1 MKSTCV
7 PGKEEVI
14 QAAGFCFK
22 AGDWQGEEVSERE
35 ERGCWTGLLLSLI
48 PTPRRAQ
55 REPFPA
61 GRAGSRTRAKD
72 RGGGGATSGVEDHP
86 RGPVGKMK
94 IKFVCWTCVLFSL
107 VTVHVHCV
115 LAGDLCKIR
124 GDTADCSHLQL
135 TQIPSNLPTNIT
147 ALDISHNR
155 LRTLP
160 PANLTKYS
168 QLIYLD
174 AGFNSISKLQPHLCL
189 NLPMLNIL
197 KLEHNQLHAFPDNAF
212 ANCTHLKELNLRSNI
227 LDVKNEPFR
236 NLKNLESLDVSQN
249 HLSSA
254 KLGSQQ
260 QLEGLQELL
269 MSQNKITEL
278 KKEDLSFLS
287 SSSLKRLDLSS
298 NPLKE
303 FYPGCFR
310 AIGNLYSLVLNSVPL
325 GCDGTE
331 KLCSELLGTRI
342 QNLSMSQVQLSR
354 ISSSTFLGM
363 NNTNLTILDLS
374 NNVLS
379 AVENYSLVYFRSL
392 ESLNL
397 MNNNITHL
405 SSHSFYGL
413 NNVIYLNLG
422 NSHVREIGSG
432 LQWLKHLENLI
443 MDGNKFLEIT
453 PNTFKGLD
461 NLKNLSL
468 SQCNIASITET
479 TFSSL
484 ANSSLQFLNLTKSA
498 VTSIKAGAFSWLGQ
512 LRSLDLGLNNIKQN
526 LTGQEFQGLSNIETL
541 YLSYNYQVN
550 LTSESFIY
558 TPSLRT
564 LRMRRVH
571 CSNLKISPSP
581 FHKLNNLTIL
591 DLGNNNIANM
601 RDDVFDGLHQL
612 EILDMQHNN
621 LARLWKNANPE
632 GPVLFLKGL
641 QNLRLLD
648 LESNGFDEIPSRAF
662 HDLSQLRSLNLRY
675 NNLNLIPQFVFD
687 NLTSLNYLL
696 LEKNLITAVD
706 EKVFGTVFTHLKVL
720 NMGFN
725 PFDCTCES
733 IAWFV
738 NWLNSSKIYIPQF
751 NTYLCNTPSK
761 YHRNMVS
768 QFDTSPCDSAPF
780 KLMHIVSTVSILIFI
795 SVVLLIHF
803 EGWRI
808 RFLWSV
814 TVNRVLGQREIDRSQ
829 QYFNYDAYIIH
840 AKKDKNWVSRNFIP
854 LEENNH
860 PVIRFCLEE
869 RDFEAG
875 ISEFEAVVDS
885 IKRSRKII
893 FVVTEHLL
901 KDPWCK
907 RSMETRPTDFST
919 CRQHSN
925 TD

>member
-1 MKSTCV
+1 MMDAK
-7 PGKEEVI
+7 
-14 QAAGFCFK
+14 
-22 AGDWQGEEVSERE
+22 
-35 ERGCWTGLLLSLI
+35 
-48 PTPRRAQ
+48 
-55 REPFPA
+55 
-61 GRAGSRTRAKD
+61 GR
-72 RGGGGATSGVEDHP
+72 
-86 RGPVGKMK
+86 KMK
-94 IKFVCWTCVLFSL
+94 MMFVCWTRVSFVL
-107 VTVHVHCV
+107 VTIHFHVV
-115 LAGDLCKIR
+115 SAGYRCKIT

-135 TQIPSNLPTNIT
+135 TQIPSSLPTNIT

-155 LRTLP
+155 LRSLP

-168 QLIYLD
+168 QLVYLD
-174 AGFNSISKLQPHLCL
+174 AGFNSISKLQAQLCL
-189 NLPMLNIL
+189 NLPLLNIL
-197 KLEHNQLHAFPDNAF
+197 KLEHNELHALPDNVF
-212 ANCTHLKELNLRSNI
+212 TNCTHLKELNLGFNR
-227 LDVKNEPFR
+227 LDLRNEPFR
-236 NLKNLESLDVSQN
+236 NLKNLESLDVSHN

-260 QLEGLQELL
+260 QLEGLQELC
-269 MSQNKITEL
+269 MTQNQIIEL
-278 KKEDLSFLS
+278 KKEDLYFLNN
-287 SSSLKRLDLSS
+287 SSLKRLDLSS

-303 FYPGCFR
+303 FHQGCFH
-310 AIGNLYSLVLNSVPL
+310 AIGNLYSLVLNNVPL
-325 GCDGTE
+325 GCDGTK
-331 KLCSELLGTRI
+331 KLCSELSGTRI

-354 ISSSTFLGM
+354 ITRSTFSGM

-374 NNVLS
+374 NNGLS
-379 AVENYSLVYFRSL
+379 VIENDSFVYFGNL

-405 SSHSFYGL
+405 SPHSFYGL
-413 NNVIYLNLG
+413 YNVNYLNLG
-422 NSHVREIGSG
+422 YSHVRNIGSA
-432 LQWLKHLENLI
+432 LQWLRHLEDLI

-453 PNTFKGLD
+453 VNTFKGLD

-468 SQCNIASITET
+468 SQCNITLITET

-484 ANSSLQFLNLTKSA
+484 SNSSLQFLNLTKTA

-526 LTGQEFQGLSNIETL
+526 LTGLEFQGLSNMETL

-550 LTSESFIY
+550 LTSESFTY
-558 TPSLRT
+558 TPSLRK
-564 LRMRRVH
+564 LRMRQVR

-581 FHKLNNLTIL
+581 FRKLKNLTIL
-591 DLGNNNIANM
+591 DLANNNIANM
-601 RDDVFDGLHQL
+601 RGDVFDGLHQL

-621 LARLWKNANPE
+621 LARLWKHANPE
-632 GPVLFLKGL
+632 GPILFLKGL
-641 QNLRLLD
+641 ESLHLLD
-648 LESNGFDEIPSRAF
+648 LESNGFDEMPIKAF

-675 NNLNLIPQFVFD
+675 NNLNLIPEFVFD

-696 LEKNLITAVD
+696 LEKNLITAVE
-706 EKVFGTVFTHLKVL
+706 EKVFGTVFTHLKEI

-738 NWLNSSKIYIPQF
+738 NWINSSKTSVPQF
-751 NTYLCNTPSK
+751 NTYQCNTPSK
-761 YHRNMVS
+761 YHSKMVA

-780 KLMHIVSTVSILIFI
+780 KLMYIVSTASILIVI

-808 RFLWSV
+808 KFLWSV
-814 TVNRVLGQREIDRSQ
+814 AVHRVLGQKEIDRLQ

-854 LEENNH
+854 LEENSH
-860 PVIRFCLEE
+860 PVLRFCLEE

-875 ISEFEAVVDS
+875 ISEFEAIVDS

-901 KDPWCK
+901 EDAWCK
-907 RSMETRPTDFST
+907 RFKVYHAIQQAIEQSRDSIILVF
-919 CRQHSN
+919 RQDIPDYKLNIALCLRRGMFKSRCVLEWPAQKERLNAFYHQLKTALQSSSKVL
-925 TD
+925 